1 MACGTDLAHSMFV
14 TILHNQDHALLEDDP
29 GREARADVVNVAA
42 AMADALSGGRRR
54 VEVKPVD
61 DVVSLADVLTSKP
74 DVVLNLCESLGAD
87 SRGESLVPAML
98 ELSGVCF
105 TGSSSLSLALSLH
118 KNKAKEIL
126 RARGVP
132 TPGAVVISRI
142 EELVGV
148 DLAFPLIV
156 KPSREDASVG
166 IDFDSVVHDRAS
178 LGKAVNRVLRTF
190 RQPVLVEQFIDG
202 REIYV
207 PLLGNEG
214 RRALP
219 LTEIQFGA
227 AFADKPRIVS
237 YEAKWN
243 TESPICIDSPS
254 RLVELPEK
262 LRARCVDVALAA
274 FDALE
279 CRDYGRVDLRLD
291 SKNEPWVIDINPNCD
306 LHPQAGFARS
316 ALAAGLSYGDLA
328 LHLVELA
335 QERHHGHPTR
345 RLAGPDAARRAAAP
359 HRDVHGRRGGLRARA
374 DRRRQPAE

>member
-1 MACGTDLAHSMFV
+1 MLV
-14 TILHNQDHALLEDDP
+14 TILHNHDHSLLEDDP
-29 GREARADVVNVAA
+29 GRAARADVLNVAA
-42 AMADALSGGRRR
+42 AMAEALAGGKRR
-54 VEVKPVD
+54 VEVKGVD
-61 DVVSLADVLTSKP
+61 DVTSVAEVLTTSP
-74 DVVLNLCESLGAD
+74 DVVVNLCESLGAD
-87 SRGESLVPAML
+87 SRGEALVPAML
-98 ELSGVCF
+98 ELSNVCF

-132 TPGAVVISRI
+132 TPAAVVICRV

-148 DLAFPLIV
+148 DLPFPLIV

-166 IDFDSVVHDRAS
+166 IDFDSVVHDRTS
-178 LGKAVNRVLRTF
+178 LGKAVSRVLRTF
-190 RQPVLVEQFIDG
+190 QQPVLVEQYVDG

-243 TESPICIDSPS
+243 TDSPICIESPS
-254 RLVELPEK
+254 RIVELPERV
-262 LRARCVDVALAA
+262 RARCVEVAQAA
-274 FDALE
+274 FEALE

-291 SKNEPWVIDINPNCD
+291 SKLEPWVIDINPNCD

-335 QERHHGHPTR
+335 QERHHGHQTR
-345 RLAGPDAARRAAAP
+345 RLSGPDAARRAAAP
-359 HRDVHGRRGGLRARA
+359 HRDLHGRRGGLRARV
-374 DRRRQPAE
+374 DRRRRPAE